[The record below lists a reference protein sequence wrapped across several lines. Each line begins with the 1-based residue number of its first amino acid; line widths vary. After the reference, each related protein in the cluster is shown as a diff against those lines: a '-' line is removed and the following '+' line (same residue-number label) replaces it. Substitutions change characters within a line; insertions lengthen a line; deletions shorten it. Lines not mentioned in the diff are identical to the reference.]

1 MRIDTPRLRAERVR
15 VDTPRMR
22 VDPKAGVETPRVRF
36 DTPRMRV
43 DAKVRADRQGSP
55 VQRSEF

>member
-22 VDPKAGVETPRVRF
+22 VDPKAGAETPRVRF

-55 VQRSEF
+55 VQGSEF